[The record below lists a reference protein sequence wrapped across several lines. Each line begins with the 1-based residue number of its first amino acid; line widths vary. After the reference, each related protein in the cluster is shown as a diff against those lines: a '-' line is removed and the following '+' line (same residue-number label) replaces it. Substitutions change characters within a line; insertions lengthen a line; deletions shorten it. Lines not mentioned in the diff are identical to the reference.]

1 MTRKRQRS
9 AFAPHARPTTARQA
23 GFGLVELMVSMLIGL
38 VIIGALVTLFVN
50 TSGNNR
56 ELARAN
62 SMIENGRFAIK
73 VLEDDLVHAGY
84 WGGLVPMFDDQTS
97 VDPPTD
103 VPAAVPD
110 PCLPYDPADPWDDDY
125 KMSLIG
131 IPVQVYDDPATVGSC
146 VAEAIIDPAEYQPGT
161 DLLIVRRAEL
171 CLPGEADSYCDADD
185 DENLYVQ
192 AGFCTA
198 EEDTPYVFDTGEFID
213 DTNPSPLHKLDCAT
227 AADKR
232 KFVSNL
238 YYVRNYAVDA
248 GDGIPT
254 LVRSQFAADPAT
266 GIAVH
271 QPPVALV
278 EGVEGFRVE
287 LGVDDVSKTDDP
299 VAYGAAV
306 EWEDPLDKVTPTNRG
321 DGVPDGDYVRC
332 DPDCATNPLT
342 LDELMNVTSARI
354 YVLARSREASPN
366 YTDNKTY
373 TLGLAGDVD
382 PPDDKF
388 KRHVFTTTVRLPNV
402 AGRRVT
408 P

>member
-1 MTRKRQRS
+1 MTMKRQRT
-9 AFAPHARPTTARQA
+9 AFAARPSPEQARQA
-23 GFGLVELMVSMLIGL
+23 GFSLVELMVSMLIGL
-38 VIIGALVTLFVN
+38 VIIAALVTLFVN

-103 VPAAVPD
+103 VPTAVPD
-110 PCLPYDPADPWDDDY
+110 PCLPYDPDDPPSWPAEY
-125 KMSLIG
+125 RANLIG
-131 IPVQVYDDPATVGSC
+131 IPVQVYDDPAVVGSC
-146 VAEAIIDPAEYQPGT
+146 VAEGVIDVDDYELGT
-161 DLLIVRRAEL
+161 DLLIVRHAEL
-171 CLPGEADSYCDADD
+171 CLPGEAGSYCEADNPD
-185 DENLYVQ
+185 DFYIQ
-192 AGFCTA
+192 AGFCATEVA
-198 EEDTPYVFDTGEFID
+198 PYVFDTSGF
-213 DTNPSPLHKLDCAT
+213 TLHKLNCT
-227 AADKR
+227 TVADKR

-238 YYVRNYAVDA
+238 YYVRNYAVTE

-254 LVRSQFAADPAT
+254 LVRSRFAPDPVTDIPAY
-266 GIAVH
+266 
-271 QPPVALV
+271 QPPEALV

-287 LGVDDVSKTDDP
+287 LGVDDVSKTGAAVD
-299 VAYGAAV
+299 YGAAV

-332 DPDCATNPLT
+332 DPDCATGALT
-342 LDELMNVTSARI
+342 EDELMNVTSARI
-354 YVLARSREASPN
+354 YVLARSRETSPN
-366 YTDNKTY
+366 YTDSKTY
-373 TLGLAGDVD
+373 TLGSAGDMGPFND
-382 PPDDKF
+382 NF

-402 AGRRVT
+402 AGRRIT

>member
-1 MTRKRQRS
+1 MTMKRQRS
-9 AFAPHARPTTARQA
+9 SLVALRSPVPARQA

-38 VIIGALVTLFVN
+38 VIIAALVTLFVN

-97 VDPPTD
+97 VDDPTD
-103 VPAAVPD
+103 EPSGVPD
-110 PCLPYDPADPWDDDY
+110 PCLPYDPATWGDVY
-125 KMSLIG
+125 RANLIG
-131 IPVQVYDDPATVGSC
+131 IPLQVYDDPATVGTC
-146 VAEAIIDPAEYQPGT
+146 VAEGVIDPAEYQPGT
-161 DLLIVRRAEL
+161 DLLIVRHAEV
-171 CLPGEADSYCDADD
+171 CLPGEADSYCEADD
-185 DENLYVQ
+185 PDELYVQ
-192 AGFCTA
+192 AGFCVTDP
-198 EEDTPYVFDTGEFID
+198 EPYVLATSGFVLE
-213 DTNPSPLHKLDCAT
+213 KMDCAT
-227 AADKR
+227 VADKR

-238 YYVRNYAVDA
+238 YYIRNYAVTA

-254 LVRSQFAADPAT
+254 LVRSRFVADPVT
-266 GIAVH
+266 GDLEYEV
-271 QPPVALV
+271 PPVALV
-278 EGVEGFRVE
+278 EGIEGFRVE
-287 LGVDDVSKTDDP
+287 LGVDDVSKTGDP
-299 VAYGAAV
+299 VDYDDAV
-306 EWEDPLDKVTPTNRG
+306 IWEDPLDKVTPTNRG

-332 DPDCATNPLT
+332 DPDCATGALT
-342 LDELMNVTSARI
+342 FDELRNVTSARI

>member
-1 MTRKRQRS
+1 MAS
-9 AFAPHARPTTARQA
+9 PSGAPARQA

-103 VPAAVPD
+103 VPSGVPD
-110 PCLPYDPADPWDDDY
+110 PCLPYDPATWDDAY
-125 KMSLIG
+125 QGNLIG
-131 IPVQVYDDPATVGSC
+131 IPLQVYDDPATVGTC
-146 VAEAIIDPAEYQPGT
+146 VAEGVIDPAEYQPGT
-161 DLLIVRRAEL
+161 DLLIVRHAEV
-171 CLPGEADSYCDADD
+171 CLPGEADSYCEADD
-185 DENLYVQ
+185 PDELYVQ
-192 AGFCTA
+192 AGFCATDP
-198 EEDTPYVFDTGEFID
+198 EPYVLATSGFGLE
-213 DTNPSPLHKLDCAT
+213 KLDCAT
-227 AADKR
+227 VADKR

-238 YYVRNYAVDA
+238 YYIRNYAVVA

-254 LVRSQFAADPAT
+254 LVRSRFVADPVSGDLGYEAP
-266 GIAVH
+266 A
-271 QPPVALV
+271 ALV
-278 EGVEGFRVE
+278 EGIEGFRVE
-287 LGVDDVSKTDDP
+287 LGVDDVSKVPGSAVDYT
-299 VAYGAAV
+299 AAV
-306 EWEDPLDKVTPTNRG
+306 EWEDPLNKVTPTNRG

-332 DPDCATNPLT
+332 DPDCATGALT
-342 LDELMNVTSARI
+342 EDELMNVTSARI

-366 YTDNKTY
+366 YTDSKTY
-373 TLGLAGDVD
+373 TLGSAGDMGPFND
-382 PPDDKF
+382 NF
-388 KRHVFTTTVRLPNV
+388 KRHVFTTTMRLPNV